1 MTEKVLRH
9 IVKIDCEKSFTL
21 SFSGNASEAT
31 LFCRGNPLDRV
42 DIFGLT
48 EGQLKFFNG
57 IPLHGALVKYSGFEV
72 HFLSTCETAPNVT
85 VHECEKSL
93 TWRELRKPKEDDYFI
108 EEVIMTQPYKR
119 EKNILIYS
127 GWMDTGYAIMKYS
140 Y

>member
-1 MTEKVLRH
+1 MTAEVFEY
-9 IVKIDCEKSFTL
+9 IVKINCEKSFTL

-42 DIFGLT
+42 EIFDVT
-48 EGQLKFFNG
+48 EGELRFFNG
-57 IPLHGALVKYSGFEV
+57 VPLHGGLVKYNGFEV
-72 HFLSTCETAPNVT
+72 HFLSTCETAPSVT

-93 TWRELRKPKEDDYFI
+93 TWSELRKPNKDDYYT
-108 EEVIMTQPYKR
+108 EEVIMTQPYRR

-127 GWMDTGYAIMKYS
+127 GYMGSGLALMRYS